1 MTMLE
6 ITDITKDYGASRA
19 LHPVSL
25 SVAKGEF
32 VTILGPSGCGKSSL
46 LRIVMGISQQ
56 SGGEIRLAG
65 QRIDM
70 LPPERR
76 DIAMVFQSYALFPH
90 MTVEQNLRF
99 GLRMKKVAK
108 AEQQRRIAHA
118 LEICTLAGLTARMP
132 RQLSGGQQQRV
143 ALARAIVMQPN
154 LLLFDEPLSNLDA
167 KLRDTLRHELVAL
180 HRRIGATSL
189 YVTHDQAEA
198 MAMSDRIVVMNAG
211 RVVEIGTPLELY
223 RAPKQAFTAGFLGQ
237 TNLLAV
243 TASGRTGQLPWG
255 QPVDLAT
262 ETSGP
267 AQVSVRPES
276 IGIRACD
283 QASGAPATVAG
294 VSFMGASAL
303 YTVAVGDTV
312 LKVSQ
317 AGGDALI
324 EPGRTVALTFPERLP
339 VLEDRG
345 REDREIEDQGRKD
358 RLRTPEVA

>member
-1 MTMLE
+1 MTMLA

-25 SVAKGEF
+25 SVEKGEF

-99 GLRMKKVAK
+99 GLRMKNVPK

-118 LEICTLAGLTARMP
+118 LDICTLTGLTARMP

-223 RAPKQAFTAGFLGQ
+223 RSPKQAFTAGFLGQ

-243 TASGRTGQLPWG
+243 TASGRQGQLPWG

-262 ETSGP
+262 EAMGS

-283 QASGAPATVAG
+283 HVSSAPATVAG

-303 YTVAVGDTV
+303 YTVAVGETL

-324 EPGRTVALTFPERLP
+324 EPGRTVALTFPDRLP
-339 VLEDRG
+339 VLEG
-345 REDREIEDQGRKD
+345 RVIEDRLSAQE
-358 RLRTPEVA
+358 AA